1 MKKKYFFIVVLSCCV
16 GPGSVSAMDDSEY
29 ENQIHNIY
37 LKHYKDPVSNSDWNN
52 TIQSL
57 PQKYKLRFKDN
68 LWDLS
73 DSFLKNPLYWS
84 KMWVINSQ
92 VENPHLIYKGNFIK
106 FDPQSLAE
114 VNTSEHSVDIRSQF
128 PGLVVPDNPL
138 AKQALSESE
147 MPSSLPKLLS
157 SRFFDNEIDISQ
169 IKTSDIQNRTIV
181 PFYLTG
187 SPPSTDG
194 EVINKNNYGEVIG
207 LGGEELV
214 VRIDSTASIGS
225 VFTVFENR
233 GRIGSLLQFV
243 TGLNEDEIVI
253 KGRIRIVSY
262 LQGTESLYVASVIE
276 AMEQIIPEDSLL
288 QGEPPSYHFSQ
299 KGAIGSGSGLII
311 GTPNKNQSLLSLGS
325 IVYLNKG
332 IANGIHKEQLFY
344 IKGSVGQPKNLQRP
358 HKYEQPLLG
367 QLQIIHSAENRATGI
382 ITEANSP
389 IYVGDVFTGSSD
401 RIEDLSGSPYHEKVD
416 EDETL
421 EQGKELLIDVE
432 EVEEDI
438 EPVEDDPE
446 YEDDEEDID
455 DDLDDED
462 MELEMEPVEDDPEYE
477 DMELDMEPVEDDPEY
492 EDDEEDID
500 DDLDDEEDIDDD
512 LDDEDIEDLEDFEDL
527 EDLEE
532 IDEKSLEEID
542 DEDIEDL
549 EDFEDLEEIDTE
561 ETEEMDEEELEDEDS
576 DSEEVKMEEITVIE
590 EIIEDE
596 DKKLEKDFEKEENKD
611 GTELKEFEDIDTL

>member
-16 GPGSVSAMDDSEY
+16 GPDSVSAISDSEY
-29 ENQIHNIY
+29 EKQIHNIY

-73 DSFLKNPLYWS
+73 NSFLKNPLYWS

-106 FDPQSLAE
+106 FDPQSLAV
-114 VNTSEHSVDIRSQF
+114 VNTSEHSVDIKSQF
-128 PGLVVPDNPL
+128 PGIVVPDNPL

-147 MPSSLPKLLS
+147 IPSSLPKLLS

-181 PFYLTG
+181 PFYLTD

-194 EVINKNNYGEVIG
+194 KVISKDNYGEVIG
-207 LGGEELV
+207 LGGEHLV
-214 VRIDSTASIGS
+214 VRIDSTASIDS
-225 VFTVFENR
+225 VFTVFKNR

-262 LQGTESLYVASVIE
+262 LQGSESLYVASVIE

-311 GTPNKNQSLLSLGS
+311 GTPNKNQNLLSLGS

-332 IANGIHKEQLFY
+332 IVNGIHKEQRFY
-344 IKGSVGQPKNLQRP
+344 IKGSVGQPNNLQRP
-358 HKYEQPLLG
+358 HKYERPLLG

-401 RIEDLSGSPYHEKVD
+401 RIEDLSDSPYHEKID

-446 YEDDEEDID
+446 YEDME
-455 DDLDDED
+455 LD
-462 MELEMEPVEDDPEYE
+462 MELVEDDPEYE
-477 DMELDMEPVEDDPEY
+477 DMELDMELVE
-492 EDDEEDID
+492 
-500 DDLDDEEDIDDD
+500 DDLDDEEEID
-512 LDDEDIEDLEDFEDL
+512 EEDLEDFEDL
-527 EDLEE
+527 EE
-532 IDEKSLEEID
+532 IDEESLEDID

-549 EDFEDLEEIDTE
+549 EDFEDLEEIDE
-561 ETEEMDEEELEDEDS
+561 EDLEDIDYEDIEDLEDEDS